1 MSSKPVA
8 VKLVIACCLAV
19 LAACSHPQPQTNTTT
34 VTAAKPGLMEP
45 FRYHK
50 LIESSPGVYF
60 DVLTWGRGKDS
71 IGGYLILH
79 SDSTGKKYTT
89 ITGELEG
96 KILDVYNT
104 DMNMDGNPEILILSK
119 AKDTTAH
126 VNIYAYEYHN
136 GKGEKIDFPKLG
148 GKSKT
153 LYHGGDSFYIREGNL
168 VREFPAYSG
177 EGKNAKPT
185 GKNRVLQ
192 YGIRDNAF
200 TVKDIT
206 PVDSTLLNKPAVKD
220 TVKKVAKEAT
230 KPEAKKQGKKTHH
243 TAKRKHHRH
252 HSE

>member
-1 MSSKPVA
+1 M
-8 VKLVIACCLAV
+8 AV
-19 LAACSHPQPQTNTTT
+19 LAACSHREPQTDT
-34 VTAAKPGLMEP
+34 VAAPVNANPTPEKSALMEP

-50 LIESSPGVYF
+50 LIESSPGIYF

-79 SDSTGKKYTT
+79 SDSTGKKFTT
-89 ITGELEG
+89 VTGELEG

-119 AKDTTAH
+119 AKDTTVH
-126 VNIYAYEYHN
+126 VNIYAYEYRN

-153 LYHGGDSFYIREGNL
+153 IYHGGDNFYIRQGNL
-168 VREFPAYSG
+168 VREFPGYDG
-177 EGKNAKPT
+177 EGRNAKPT
-185 GKNRVLQ
+185 GKKRILQ

-206 PVDSTLLNKPAVKD
+206 PIDSTLLNKPAPKDSVKQPGK
-220 TVKKVAKEAT
+220 TAAKPATSETKKSSAHKKE
-230 KPEAKKQGKKTHH
+230 HH
-243 TAKRKHHRH
+243 TIKHKKHRH
-252 HSE
+252 HSSE